1 MFHKVCSSG
10 RDTQEVGK
18 QKEVMHGPADRSAKS
33 ILVIHGEERRAARP
47 LQHSV
52 NAYLGKNVQS
62 FNTLASTF

>member
-33 ILVIHGEERRAARP
+33 ILVTHGEERKGSQTAAAF
-47 LQHSV
+47 H
-52 NAYLGKNVQS
+52 
-62 FNTLASTF
+62 

>member
-33 ILVIHGEERRAARP
+33 ILVIHGEERKGSQTTAAFR
-47 LQHSV
+47 
-52 NAYLGKNVQS
+52 
-62 FNTLASTF
+62 